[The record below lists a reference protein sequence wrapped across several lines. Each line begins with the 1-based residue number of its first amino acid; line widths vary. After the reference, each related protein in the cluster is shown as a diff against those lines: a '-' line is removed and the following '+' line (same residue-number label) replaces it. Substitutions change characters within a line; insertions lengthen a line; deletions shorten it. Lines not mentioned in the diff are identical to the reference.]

1 MSFECRVC
9 GNASE
14 DTEHMAREMMFG
26 TRDEFTYI
34 ECSHCGTLQIKTIP
48 ELAKYYPENY
58 LSFTSETPVGRTALH
73 RFAARAIGKYFVEG
87 HGFSGKLLAGFRPGF
102 AGNFPAML
110 RESGLGISFDS
121 RILDFGCGKGQFLQ
135 TLHHF
140 GFRDLTGADAFIE
153 GDIELQTGVR
163 ILKRSLAEI
172 EPSFDVIVMS
182 HSFEHL
188 PDPRAALRDAL
199 RLTRPGG
206 HLLVAMP
213 IVNFAWERYGTD
225 WVQLDAPRHLYL
237 FTERAFTNLANEAG
251 FSVASVRYESTA
263 FQFWGSEM
271 YRRDLQLIPD
281 GAPGAIH
288 PPDIFSAEQMAE
300 WKAEAER
307 LNSEGRGDT
316 ATFTLKRLAE

>member
-1 MSFECRVC
+1 
-9 GNASE
+9 
-14 DTEHMAREMMFG
+14 MAREMMFG

-34 ECSHCGTLQIKTIP
+34 ECSQCETLQIKNIP

-73 RFAARAIGKYFVEG
+73 RFAAGEIGKYIVEG
-87 HGFSGKLLAGFRPGF
+87 RGLIGKVLSRMRPGF
-102 AGNFPAML
+102 AGNFPAAL
-110 RESGLGISFDS
+110 SDPELGLTFDS
-121 RILDFGCGKGQFLQ
+121 RILDFGCGKGQLLQ
-135 TLHHF
+135 TLHYF

-153 GDIELQTGVR
+153 GDIELPTGVR
-163 ILKRSLAEI
+163 ILKRSLAEL
-172 EPSFDVIVMS
+172 EPSFDVIIMS

-188 PDPRAALRDAL
+188 PDPRAALRDAF
-199 RLTRPGG
+199 RLVRPGG

-237 FTERAFTNLANEAG
+237 FTASGFTTIAEEAG
-251 FSVASVRYESTA
+251 FAVTTVTYESSE

-288 PPDIFSAEQMAE
+288 PPDIFSPEQMAE
-300 WKAEAER
+300 WKAEADL
-307 LNSEGRGDT
+307 LNCEGRGDT
-316 ATFTLKRLAE
+316 ATFTLRRLAE

>member
-14 DTEHMAREMMFG
+14 NAEHTAREMMFG

-34 ECSHCGTLQIKTIP
+34 ECTQCETLQIKDIP

-73 RFAARAIGKYFVEG
+73 RFAAGEIGKFLVEG
-87 HGFSGKLLAGFRPGF
+87 RGLTGRALAKLRPGF

-110 RESGLGISFDS
+110 REPGLGISFDS
-121 RILDFGCGKGQFLQ
+121 RILDFGCGKGQLLQ
-135 TLHHF
+135 TLHYF

-153 GDIELQTGVR
+153 GDIELPPGVR
-163 ILKRSLAEI
+163 ILKRPLSEL
-172 EPSFDVIVMS
+172 EPAFDLIIMS

-188 PDPRAALRDAL
+188 PDPKAALRDAF
-199 RLTRPGG
+199 RLLRPGG
-206 HLLVAMP
+206 HLLIAMP
-213 IVNFAWERYGTD
+213 VINFAWEKYGTD

-237 FTERAFTNLANEAG
+237 FTERAFVDLADDAG
-251 FSVASVRYESTA
+251 YSAASVRYESTA

-271 YRRDLQLIPD
+271 YRQDIQLIPE
-281 GAPGAIH
+281 GAPGVIH
-288 PPDIFSAEQMAE
+288 PPDIFTEAQMAE
-300 WKAEAER
+300 WEREAAR
-307 LNSEGRGDT
+307 LNAEGRGDT
-316 ATFTLKRLAE
+316 ATFILKRPE